1 MDTPTSK
8 HKKAKRPKIVQVL
21 TATDGRIA
29 AIQYDN
35 GRVFI
40 WKDQKAPNPFGDTE
54 EGYWADIGFRTT
66 KVENQKSE

>member
-1 MDTPTSK
+1 MDTPSSQP
-8 HKKAKRPKIVQVL
+8 KKGKRIVQVL

-40 WKDQKAPNPFGDTE
+40 WRHEKAPNPFGEAAHE
-54 EGYWADIGFRTT
+54 EGYWADTGYATG
-66 KVENQKSE
+66 KVETPK